1 MPNVLRI
8 LVDEILS
15 PFYIFQVF
23 SILLWMID
31 EYYIY
36 ATSILVITCF
46 SMVTTLLTVRS
57 ERKNLQKMVEKN
69 NYSTVKCWRN
79 ETWCDIWSNQLV
91 PGDVISVPPG
101 GCFVPAD
108 CVVLTGEAIV
118 NEGMLTGECIPV
130 TKTSLRASQAKYF
143 PDIQKM
149 ATLFGGTVV
158 IQTRSQSGACTA
170 MVTRVGYETAKLGF
184 RFSICLKFLVRL
196 YFS

>member
-1 MPNVLRI
+1 MRI

-69 NYSTVKCWRN
+69 NYSTVKV
-79 ETWCDIWSNQLV
+79 TVYSDPLV
-91 PGDVISVPPG
+91 QID
-101 GCFVPAD
+101 
-108 CVVLTGEAIV
+108 
-118 NEGMLTGECIPV
+118 
-130 TKTSLRASQAKYF
+130 
-143 PDIQKM
+143 
-149 ATLFGGTVV
+149 TV
-158 IQTRSQSGACTA
+158 
-170 MVTRVGYETAKLGF
+170 
-184 RFSICLKFLVRL
+184 
-196 YFS
+196 